1 LPDIFI
7 SYKREE
13 GEAVQIIADTLS
25 DLKLEVWFDRRL
37 KSGGTFDEEIA
48 GALKAAR
55 AVLTCWTPA
64 AMASEWVR
72 GEATMAHADS
82 RLVAC
87 FLEPTELLPPFNLT
101 HAENLAAWAG
111 QRDDAAWLKVL
122 ERIGELVGRPGL
134 ATYHTVMR
142 PGATVQELKAW
153 GNANGDDPLAA
164 AVWMRV
170 ATLEGEDPDGRR
182 AREQQEARARDRE
195 RKQLSARSR
204 QLARDR
210 GLRDPRRERRRWLA
224 LAGTVAAV
232 GVISGTGL
240 VYVLDAQA
248 RERQLRDTAN
258 SPAAVRQFLSRNRWH
273 PVAAQARQKLA
284 TLDSDAWRQ
293 AAAAGSLDALRGY
306 IADAEQTPQ
315 GQFLTQAR
323 AFLREA
329 ERVKSVQEQL
339 FRLRVYSGAT
349 HGALD
354 LPTREAI
361 KRFRYRWLLPVS
373 EVIDEAL
380 IERIGQALRARINP
394 TVLDFTARTL
404 APPAEDDFMRIAE
417 RLGID
422 AAALGAVMDVE
433 APPVVP
439 AFGADRRPAI
449 MFEGH
454 IFSRLTE
461 HRFDTSHPEVSH
473 AHFDRSRRPRD
484 QAGRWQQFEEAFAL
498 DPDAAMKAT
507 TWGRFAILGL
517 NHRTSGF
524 ETVGELAHF
533 LSESESNQYEAALL
547 GFIGGKHLADA
558 LQRHDWEGFA
568 RKYTGPGA
576 AARRRAS
583 ELREAY
589 ERRVAAVLRSE
600 GSAQPKKKES

>member
-1 LPDIFI
+1 MPDVFI

-72 GEATMAHADS
+72 GEATMAHADG
-82 RLVAC
+82 RLVTC

-111 QRDDAAWLKVL
+111 QRDDSAWLKVL

-134 ATYHTVMR
+134 ATYHTAMR
-142 PGATVQELKAW
+142 PDATVQELKAW
-153 GNANGDDPLAA
+153 VNANGDNPLAA
-164 AVWMRV
+164 VVWMRV

-195 RKQLSARSR
+195 RKQLAARSR

-224 LAGTVAAV
+224 LAGTVAGV
-232 GVISGTGL
+232 GLISGTGL

-258 SPAAVRQFLSRNRWH
+258 TPAAVRQFLSRNRWH

-284 TLDSDAWRQ
+284 TLDSDAWRE
-293 AAAAGSLDALRGY
+293 AAAAGSIDALRGY

-315 GQFLTQAR
+315 GLFLTQAR
-323 AFLREA
+323 AALREA

-339 FRLRVYSGAT
+339 FRLRVYSGAA

-354 LPTREAI
+354 QPTRESI

-380 IERIGQALRARINP
+380 IERIGQALRARITP
-394 TVLDFTARTL
+394 AVSDFTARTL

-439 AFGADRRPAI
+439 PSGRTGGRPSS
-449 MFEGH
+449 
-454 IFSRLTE
+454 SRATSSRGQE
-461 HRFDTSHPEVSH
+461 YRFDTSHPEVSPPRWDASH
-473 AHFDRSRRPRD
+473 RRKD
-484 QAGRWQQFEEAFAL
+484 HAGRWQQFEEAFAL

-524 ETVGELAHF
+524 ETVGEFAHF

-547 GFIGGKHLADA
+547 GFIGGRQLGDA
-558 LQRHDWEGFA
+558 LRRHDWEGFA

-583 ELREAY
+583 QLQEAY
-589 ERRVAAVLRSE
+589 ERRVAAVLRS
-600 GSAQPKKKES
+600 GSRSGTVTPR